1 MKAYKLE
8 TGYDSKKTYCD
19 DLYKIVEIEAYIE

>member
-8 TGYDSKKTYCD
+8 TGYSEKEKYCD
-19 DLYKIVEIEAYIE
+19 DLYKIVETEAYIE